1 MELQPASFQISLEKI
16 SAKNFLP
23 SLKNVMNLVHDVTLS
38 LKKNKFGKG
47 FSVLKIP
54 IILK

>member
-1 MELQPASFQISLEKI
+1 MLNILPV
-16 SAKNFLP
+16 P